1 FQYSQL
7 STSFEYDRAV
17 QLSQKP
23 RVFLYKGFLTDE
35 ECDHLIN
42 VAKHNLT
49 RSKVGHSSG
58 HFSLGRTSSTAGL
71 DDDDKVVARLKD
83 RIEAWTLLPKENG
96 ETMQVQR
103 YEKGQHYM
111 WHADFMDNQRPIAG
125 GNRVVTLI
133 MYLSTVTK
141 GGETFFPNAKARL
154 KPKKGDALL
163 FFNLNLDES
172 PDETSRHGSCP
183 VVEGEKWVATHWVHV
198 RAHRYSAS
206 MYKEGECRDRRA
218 SCKAR
223 AAAGACVQN
232 DPFVVKFCKH
242 SCRFCVFG
250 APS

>member
-1 FQYSQL
+1 
-7 STSFEYDRAV
+7 
-17 QLSQKP
+17 
-23 RVFLYKGFLTDE
+23 
-35 ECDHLIN
+35 
-42 VAKHNLT
+42 
-49 RSKVGHSSG
+49 
-58 HFSLGRTSSTAGL
+58 
-71 DDDDKVVARLKD
+71 
-83 RIEAWTLLPKENG
+83 
-96 ETMQVQR
+96 MQVQR

-133 MYLSTVTK
+133 MYLSTVTT
-141 GGETFFPNAKARL
+141 GGETFFPNAKVFDQYDPLSNCSSTGLAV
-154 KPKKGDALL
+154 KPRKGDALL

-172 PDETSRHGSCP
+172 PDETSRHGSCR

-206 MYKEGECRDRRA
+206 LYKEGECRDRRA

-232 DPFVVKFCKH
+232 DPFAVKFCKL